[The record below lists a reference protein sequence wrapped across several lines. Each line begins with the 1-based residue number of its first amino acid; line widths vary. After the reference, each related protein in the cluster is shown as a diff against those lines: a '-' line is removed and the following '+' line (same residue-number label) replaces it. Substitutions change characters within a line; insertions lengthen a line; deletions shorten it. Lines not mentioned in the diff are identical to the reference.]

1 MLQQIIRAR
10 VRRSIKDS
18 LMFTHQ
24 KVQLKIHQGTVKG
37 VIENLA
43 NGKSFY
49 RFSGI
54 PYARNPEGKL
64 RFKAPEKLLKFE
76 KDVID
81 CTREGSACFH
91 QSTVTGNYI
100 GSENCLNL
108 NVYAPAD
115 AKFKKL
121 PVIVFIHGGGFM
133 LDSNSVDFY
142 SPEYLL
148 AEDVVVVTVNYRLHT
163 LGFLSLPSM
172 GISGNAG
179 LKDQQMALE
188 WVYDNISHFNGDPD
202 NICLFGESAGAAS
215 VYLHTLNPK
224 SRRFISSAICNSG
237 TALDTWL
244 YQRDGE
250 GKTKMLAKRVG
261 AKGSSDKDIYDA
273 LMSSSTQSLY
283 DLANKVRTPD
293 EYRRSIPFTFKPI
306 VENESDDAFMT
317 ESPLELI
324 KGQNGQIKLP
334 MIIGNN
340 SADGMTMTYYFRKNL
355 NLNNEDTVRLVPFF
369 INVDPLSKEA
379 KALGDKISK
388 FYMGNKGVCEE
399 TLQRYLDLNSDSY
412 FFVSQTIAAN
422 LNKIHNPGM
431 NQYLYEFDFDGELN
445 FMKRALRMK
454 KYKGACHFDDMSYL
468 FRHQII
474 DVSIR
479 KNSREHKMRDRMC
492 KMWTNFA
499 KYKNPTPK
507 TNNPLPTI
515 WEPVKST
522 DKDLNYMIL
531 DDNPRMVK
539 NIHSDRINFWK
550 EVLEEFNGSFFNPIC
565 P

>member
-1 MLQQIIRAR
+1 
-10 VRRSIKDS
+10 
-18 LMFTHQ
+18 
-24 KVQLKIHQGTVKG
+24 
-37 VIENLA
+37 
-43 NGKSFY
+43 
-49 RFSGI
+49 
-54 PYARNPEGKL
+54 
-64 RFKAPEKLLKFE
+64 
-76 KDVID
+76 
-81 CTREGSACFH
+81 
-91 QSTVTGNYI
+91 
-100 GSENCLNL
+100 
-108 NVYAPAD
+108 
-115 AKFKKL
+115 
-121 PVIVFIHGGGFM
+121 M

-250 GKTKMLAKRVG
+250 GKTKTLAKRVG
-261 AKGSSDKDIYDA
+261 AKGSSDKEIYDA

-306 VENESDDAFMT
+306 VEKESDDAFMT
-317 ESPLELI
+317 KSPLELI

-369 INVDPLSKEA
+369 VNVDPLSKEA

-468 FRHQII
+468 FR
-474 DVSIR
+474 
-479 KNSREHKMRDRMC
+479 
-492 KMWTNFA
+492 
-499 KYKNPTPK
+499 Y
-507 TNNPLPTI
+507 
-515 WEPVKST
+515 
-522 DKDLNYMIL
+522 
-531 DDNPRMVK
+531 
-539 NIHSDRINFWK
+539 
-550 EVLEEFNGSFFNPIC
+550 
-565 P
+565 